1 MIMLVIINVCL
12 SIGVVLPYDC
22 SGVLS
27 MCLNGGGNSGV
38 NYLHDWN
45 ILSEY
50 YGNFYS
56 NER

>member
-1 MIMLVIINVCL
+1 MKIFSILNVYLLISLVSL
-12 SIGVVLPYDC
+12 YRC

-27 MCLNGGGNSGV
+27 TRLNGGGNSGV

-50 YGNFYS
+50 YDNINS
-56 NER
+56 NKR